1 MDNELITIDEYTYK
15 YRCYIISGND
25 NIRYV
30 CIAPYGAYSFTSYA
44 TVKEAMAAIDA
55 DIVAVVNRN

>member
-15 YRCYIISGND
+15 YRHYIITGND

-30 CIAPYGAYSFTSYA
+30 CIAPYGAYSPTSYA

-55 DIVAVVNRN
+55 DIVAGVSSH

>member
-1 MDNELITIDEYTYK
+1 MDNELITIDEYTHK
-15 YRCYIISGND
+15 YRRYIISGND

-30 CIAPYGAYSFTSYA
+30 CIAPYGAYSPTSYA

-55 DIVAVVNRN
+55 DIVAGVNSN

>member
-1 MDNELITIDEYTYK
+1 MDNELITIDEYTHK

-30 CIAPYGAYSFTSYA
+30 CIAPYGAYSPTSYA

-55 DIVAVVNRN
+55 DIVAGVNSN